1 MIGADTMHN
10 QFIYV
15 FDERD
20 RDTLLAAGF
29 YMLKEDTENSL
40 FIFASDEGLQDVL
53 DGMNYATSN
62 TLTF

>member
-1 MIGADTMHN
+1 MNN

-20 RDTLLAAGF
+20 RDTLLKAGF
-29 YMLKEDTENSL
+29 LMLKDDTESSL
-40 FIFASDEGLQDVL
+40 FIFASDDNLQYVL